1 VALKITFNSTVNAQ
15 AIPFLQH
22 VKVTEIWMIKALK
35 SIRKFC
41 IVYLKWPKLE
51 LTMVHYVSFFNWH
64 RQNNYFAIA
73 SSNCIG

>member
-41 IVYLKWPKLE
+41 IVYLKWP
-51 LTMVHYVSFFNWH
+51 
-64 RQNNYFAIA
+64 
-73 SSNCIG
+73 